1 MPMLSPK
8 EQTQLEQIIKKMV
21 TLPVDKCKV
30 TVCFAFDSD
39 HKIGLYPDVTVFQ
52 KRVSLKM

>member
-1 MPMLSPK
+1 MPMLNPQ

-21 TLPVDKCKV
+21 TLPVGKCKV
-30 TVCFAFDSD
+30 TVGFAFDSE

-52 KRVSLKM
+52 KGVSLKM